1 MSSLCL
7 IMQIELFYHI
17 KRKIKLHFDDLA
29 HSWVENDIEKIKE
42 DYVKH

>member
-7 IMQIELFYHI
+7 SMQIELFYHI
-17 KRKIKLHFDDLA
+17 KRKIKQHFDDLA
-29 HSWVENDIEKIKE
+29 HSWVENEIEKIKE